1 MSKITKAFATVSSL
15 TILSR
20 LLGFA
25 REILTAKFLGASAV
39 ADAFFVALRLPN
51 FLRQVFA
58 EGALSVAF
66 VPMMSQTLAEDRER
80 AKRFAENTLSWLIT
94 ILIPFCLMMMIFMP
108 QIVPILLPGET
119 FAPGTVRYALTVEM
133 ARITYPFLLCIS
145 VVALMGG
152 VLNSLH
158 KFAPFAAAPCIFN
171 VVITIFLLMGWAAP
185 DMFAT
190 VGHAMAYGLTV
201 SGIVQILWMTW
212 FLRKADMTLSLRLP
226 KITPEA
232 KRLLAIM
239 IPAAF
244 AGSVTQI
251 NLLLGQTIA
260 SFLPGGSVSYL
271 YYAERLNQLP
281 IGILGVAAGT
291 ALLPLLARAVKQNDT
306 VQAAHYLSRTV
317 EFCLFLGLPTA
328 LAFLIL
334 AEPIQITLFQRGEF
348 TYEDARA
355 SARAL
360 MAMALGIPAFVVAKS
375 FVTVLFAHQDTKTAL
390 KVSLLVTFT
399 NIALA
404 FLLIW
409 PLMPLNAGHVAI
421 ALATSAAGWLNVIL
435 LARVLK
441 KRGDF
446 ALDENCKKNVT
457 QMLIAAGVMALALL
471 VMLNLT
477 QDVFSGFSELL
488 RLATLGS
495 ICAVGGAIYIG
506 LCFKLGALKW
516 SDVKSFL
523 KPVPKDPEM
532 STYTGTE

>member
-20 LLGFA
+20 ILGFA
-25 REILTAKFLGASAV
+25 REVLTARFLGASAV
-39 ADAFFVALRLPN
+39 SDAFFVALRLPN

-66 VPMMSQTLAEDRER
+66 VPMCSQMMADDPEK
-80 AKRFAENTLSWLIT
+80 AKRFAEDVLSWLIT
-94 ILIPFCLMMMIFMP
+94 ILIPFCALMMIFMP
-108 QIVPILLPGET
+108 NILPIILPGET

-145 VVALMGG
+145 IVALMGG

-171 VVITIFLLMGWAAP
+171 VVITIFLVLGWVMP
-185 DMFAT
+185 DSFAT

-201 SGIVQILWMTW
+201 SGIVQILWMMW
-212 FLRKADMTLSLRLP
+212 FLQKAKFSLSLKLP
-226 KITPEA
+226 RITPDT
-232 KRLLAIM
+232 KRLLMIM

-291 ALLPLLARAVKQNDT
+291 ALLPLLSRAVKQSDT
-306 VQAAHYLSRTV
+306 QQSQHYLSRTI

-348 TYEDARA
+348 TYEDARQ

-390 KVSLLVTFT
+390 KVSLVVTVT
-399 NIALA
+399 NILLA

-409 PLMPLNAGHVAI
+409 PLMPFGAGHVAI
-421 ALATSAAGWLNVIL
+421 ALATSGAGWLNVIL
-435 LARVLK
+435 LGRVLK
-441 KRGDF
+441 KR
-446 ALDENCKKNVT
+446 ENFFIDDACKKNVF
-457 QMLIAAGVMALALL
+457 QMLIAAAAMAILLL
-471 VMLNLT
+471 VLANIT
-477 QDVFSGFSELL
+477 QNIFSGFSEFL
-488 RLATLGS
+488 RLITLGA
-495 ICAVGGAIYIG
+495 ICGIGGATYIG

-516 SDVKSFL
+516 SDVKGFL
-523 KPVPKDPEM
+523 KPVPKEPGM
-532 STYTGTE
+532 NTMTGGE

>member
-25 REILTAKFLGASAV
+25 REILTASFLGANAV

-66 VPMMSQTLAEDRER
+66 VPMMSQMLAEDKDK
-80 AKRFAENTLSWLIT
+80 AKRFAEDVLSWLIT
-94 ILIPFCLMMMIFMP
+94 ILIPLCALMMIFMP
-108 QIVPILLPGET
+108 QILPIILPGET
-119 FAPGTVRYALTVEM
+119 FEPGTIRYALTVEM

-145 VVALMGG
+145 IVALMGG

-171 VVITIFLLMGWAAP
+171 VVITIFLLLGWIMP
-185 DMFAT
+185 DVFAT

-201 SGIVQILWMTW
+201 SGIVQIIWMMW
-212 FLRKADMTLSLRLP
+212 FLHRANFNLRLRMP
-226 KITPEA
+226 RITPET
-232 KRLLAIM
+232 KRLLTIM
-239 IPAAF
+239 VPAAF

-291 ALLPLLARAVKQNDT
+291 ALLPLLARAVKENNMM
-306 VQAAHYLSRTV
+306 QAKHYLSRTI

-334 AEPIQITLFQRGEF
+334 AEPIQITLFQRGQF

-360 MAMALGIPAFVVAKS
+360 MAMAIGIPAFVVAKS

-390 KVSLLVTFT
+390 KVSLIVTFT

-409 PLMPLNAGHVAI
+409 PMREFNAGHVAI

-435 LARVLK
+435 LGRALK
-441 KRGDF
+441 KHAHFG
-446 ALDENCKKNVT
+446 LDDNCKKNIQ
-457 QMLIAAGVMALALL
+457 QMLVATGAMALVLL
-471 VMLNLT
+471 VLQNIT
-477 QDVFSGFSELL
+477 QDVFTGFSEFL
-488 RLATLGS
+488 RLATLGA
-495 ICAVGGAIYIG
+495 ICGIGGAVYIG
-506 LCFKLGALKW
+506 LCFRLGALKW

-523 KPVPKDPEM
+523 KPAPKDPDM
-532 STYTGTE
+532 QMTGTE